1 MKNNELEKIYRKDY
15 NYDTKAGDNLSQLMM
30 LLHEVGILNPSIWAD
45 LILSTGLKLDIDEM
59 DPNDRFFFVL
69 LHLFNNV
76 IEKGIN
82 TLEYMAVTKT
92 EDEMTEECEN
102 LILRHRLFETFENVV
117 TGSKNRDIVMQ
128 FLLVALVSGVIN
140 NNDWTFITK
149 QYEDVID
156 RTVSYYKEHHA
167 ATEKGLLV
175 CNATRY
181 PKKYW
186 TMCNEKE
193 MRDVL
198 FLMLLIAYGVNYWNG
213 HYLK

>member
-1 MKNNELEKIYRKDY
+1 MKKYELKKLYRKDY

-45 LILSTGLKLDIDEM
+45 LILSTGLQLDIDEM

-193 MRDVL
+193 LRDVL